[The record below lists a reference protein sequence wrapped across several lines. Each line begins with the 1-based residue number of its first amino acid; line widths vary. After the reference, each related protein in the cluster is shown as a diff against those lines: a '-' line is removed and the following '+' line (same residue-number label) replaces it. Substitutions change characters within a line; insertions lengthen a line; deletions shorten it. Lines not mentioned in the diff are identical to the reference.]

1 MHFPRAL
8 RSPLARRLIVA
19 MILFSA
25 TLTLVMTAIQL
36 VREYRRDIRSLE
48 AQLELVRKVHVPALS
63 QSLWTIHDREIH
75 LLLEGIL
82 HVPNVVHV
90 TVEEGGRVQYQV
102 GAGRPE
108 HTIER
113 VYPLRHEHLGG
124 LREIGTLTVVASL
137 DDIHARLVRNAIT
150 VLLGNAFIIF
160 MAALLLFVLFH
171 QRVTRHLAAVAG
183 RLRTIDPDGPLEII
197 ALDRPPSPQPDE
209 LDMLVASAN
218 AMQGRI
224 HTALAAQKE
233 SEARVRL
240 LLDSTAEAIFG
251 VDTEGYCTFANPACL
266 DMLGFA
272 HESDLVGKR
281 IHDLIHHSHADGRPY
296 PVEECAIRVASRAGL
311 PCHRNDEVHWRADGT
326 SFPVEYWSHPMY
338 RDGQLI
344 GAVVTFVDI
353 SERKKT
359 EAALHQLAYFDA
371 LTGLP
376 NRALFNDRLQQA
388 LGDARRRGALVALM
402 LLDLDRFKVVNDT
415 LGHEAGDGLLRAVA
429 ERLRHGIRESDTVSR
444 LGGDEFALI
453 FSDVGNL
460 QHVAQ
465 LAQSVLTRLAAPVD
479 LGGHEVFVNASI
491 GISLYPDDSRE
502 ADALLKFADSAMYHA
517 KESGRQNFQFYSH
530 DMTANVQAR
539 LKLETE
545 LRHALE
551 NHEFAL
557 LYQPQADA
565 RSGCITGVEA
575 LLRWHDP
582 AGRQIAPANFIP
594 LAEETGLIV
603 PIGSW
608 VLQAACAQL
617 GRWHAAGHRHM
628 KMSVNVAARQIRDP
642 GFLESV
648 REAVAAAGVPPY
660 ALELEITEGVLL
672 EHGDRTLD
680 TLLALKQMG
689 VTLAID
695 DFGTGYS
702 SLSYLKR
709 FPIDRVKIDQS
720 FVRDITH
727 DGNDLAI
734 VRAIV
739 ALARAMRLAVIAEG
753 VETPEQRGLLQRE
766 GCHDYQGYLL
776 SRPVDAEAMSARL
789 DAM

>member
-1 MHFPRAL
+1 
-8 RSPLARRLIVA
+8 

-311 PCHRNDEVHWRADGT
+311 P
-326 SFPVEYWSHPMY
+326 
-338 RDGQLI
+338 
-344 GAVVTFVDI
+344 
-353 SERKKT
+353 
-359 EAALHQLAYFDA
+359 
-371 LTGLP
+371 
-376 NRALFNDRLQQA
+376 
-388 LGDARRRGALVALM
+388 
-402 LLDLDRFKVVNDT
+402 
-415 LGHEAGDGLLRAVA
+415 
-429 ERLRHGIRESDTVSR
+429 
-444 LGGDEFALI
+444 
-453 FSDVGNL
+453 
-460 QHVAQ
+460 
-465 LAQSVLTRLAAPVD
+465 
-479 LGGHEVFVNASI
+479 
-491 GISLYPDDSRE
+491 
-502 ADALLKFADSAMYHA
+502 
-517 KESGRQNFQFYSH
+517 
-530 DMTANVQAR
+530 
-539 LKLETE
+539 
-545 LRHALE
+545 
-551 NHEFAL
+551 
-557 LYQPQADA
+557 
-565 RSGCITGVEA
+565 
-575 LLRWHDP
+575 
-582 AGRQIAPANFIP
+582 
-594 LAEETGLIV
+594 
-603 PIGSW
+603 
-608 VLQAACAQL
+608 
-617 GRWHAAGHRHM
+617 
-628 KMSVNVAARQIRDP
+628 
-642 GFLESV
+642 
-648 REAVAAAGVPPY
+648 
-660 ALELEITEGVLL
+660 
-672 EHGDRTLD
+672 
-680 TLLALKQMG
+680 
-689 VTLAID
+689 
-695 DFGTGYS
+695 
-702 SLSYLKR
+702 
-709 FPIDRVKIDQS
+709 
-720 FVRDITH
+720 
-727 DGNDLAI
+727 
-734 VRAIV
+734 
-739 ALARAMRLAVIAEG
+739 
-753 VETPEQRGLLQRE
+753 
-766 GCHDYQGYLL
+766 
-776 SRPVDAEAMSARL
+776 
-789 DAM
+789 